1 MAAPIPGKRPQ
12 RALTYR
18 RHCAL
23 GGVEILSGHAVQHR
37 YPRHFHDTM
46 GIAVIHGGREL
57 CWSRGAEREFT
68 GGDIALFN
76 AGEIHDG
83 RPGGEQGWTYDMLH
97 VEPARMHALLG
108 VRDGWFDAVSLRDPQ
123 TRACARQLLQGP
135 QDGLAADEALLALL
149 RRVVHSPG
157 RPHAPDG
164 ASAALLR
171 EFIDAHA
178 DQELG
183 AARLAAVCGL
193 SPEHAIRSF
202 SRRYGITPHA
212 YHQARRAESARGLL
226 RGTLALSE
234 VALSLGFYDQS
245 HFSNWFR
252 RAHGVAPSQYRQAMR
267 P

>member
-108 VRDGWFDAVSLRDPQ
+108 VRDGAGSTPMAL
-123 TRACARQLLQGP
+123 T
-135 QDGLAADEALLALL
+135 LAAIHAGSTRGGAP
-149 RRVVHSPG
+149 SG
-157 RPHAPDG
+157 RAP
-164 ASAALLR
+164 
-171 EFIDAHA
+171 
-178 DQELG
+178 
-183 AARLAAVCGL
+183 
-193 SPEHAIRSF
+193 
-202 SRRYGITPHA
+202 
-212 YHQARRAESARGLL
+212 ARRMAKAQGSG
-226 RGTLALSE
+226 
-234 VALSLGFYDQS
+234 
-245 HFSNWFR
+245 H
-252 RAHGVAPSQYRQAMR
+252 
-267 P
+267 